1 MLTGVDAILWR
12 ADIFFTFYGSE
23 KQQIKPNLL

>member
-23 KQQIKPNLL
+23 KQQIKPKLL

>member
-1 MLTGVDAILWR
+1 MLTGVDAILWC

-23 KQQIKPNLL
+23 KQIKPNLP